1 MTALARSK
9 KEKFSGFTN
18 DSAQPPT
25 ESIFSSLAHLSHT
38 APSFSPSLSF
48 HTCHLSRLFCY
59 PSGLIRRPLLLLL
72 STSPARPGLLLL
84 LPAFLSCI
92 LFLRR
97 QCVPLFGRKF
107 FESTREHFCHGFAR
121 SSASRT
127 SSHSSLLRCAA
138 YGRCT
143 G

>member
-72 STSPARPGLLLL
+72 STPLAS
-84 LPAFLSCI
+84 LPPCFCLPFLSCI